1 MKKII
6 LTLATMMM
14 LAVCTVCNASP
25 GKVLDAEDA
34 MVAKMFAAK
43 DYKSVEAM
51 FTPEFK
57 QDFDAKSF
65 DNFKST
71 LGALTKSK
79 MLTVNKY
86 DEADEVIYI
95 TAFEKMP
102 NLVYAFIFE
111 VKNEKPLIAGMQFRP
126 LASEQQAQA
135 EQK

>member
-6 LTLATMMM
+6 FTLATIMM
-14 LAVCTVCNASP
+14 LAVCSVCSATP

-43 DYKSVEAM
+43 DYKSVETM

-71 LGALTKSK
+71 LGTLTKSK
-79 MLTVNKY
+79 LVSINKY

-102 NLVYAFIFE
+102 NLLYAFIFE

-126 LASEQQAQA
+126 LESEETQAA
-135 EQK
+135 NK